1 LQEDKE
7 PVFDAVDTLLLVLPA
22 VAGLISTMRVNSERL
37 RRSAPAGF
45 TLATDLAEYLVRR
58 GVAFRDAHEV
68 VGHLVVWCQVHDC
81 DLGDVSDGDLSK
93 ISEHLTPDVREV
105 LTVDGAL
112 AARKAYGGTAPERV
126 AEQITA
132 LRAVV
137 QEQAS
142 WANS

>member
-1 LQEDKE
+1 
-7 PVFDAVDTLLLVLPA
+7 V
-22 VAGLISTMRVNSERL
+22 
-37 RRSAPAGF
+37 GF

-58 GVAFRDAHEV
+58 GVPFRDAHEV

-81 DLGDVSDGDLSK
+81 DLADVSDGDLSK
-93 ISEHLTPDVREV
+93 ISEQLTPDVREV
-105 LTVDGAL
+105 LTVEGAL
-112 AARKAYGGTAPERV
+112 AARKAYGGTSPERV

-142 WANS
+142 WATS